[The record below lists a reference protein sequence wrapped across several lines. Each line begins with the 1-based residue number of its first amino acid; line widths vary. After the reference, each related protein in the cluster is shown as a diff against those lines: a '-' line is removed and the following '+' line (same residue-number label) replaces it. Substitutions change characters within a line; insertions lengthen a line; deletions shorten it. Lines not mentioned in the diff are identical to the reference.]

1 VKHLTELAE
10 SLDSLLEVR
19 SIPDD
24 SKNGLQVEGKREVRK
39 IAFALDACLE
49 TIQEAAARQ
58 ADMLVVHHG
67 LFWKE
72 VLRACGTHGAR
83 LSACF
88 ASGLSLYAVH
98 LPLDMHSALGNSVS
112 LIEDAG
118 FTPSR
123 RFMEYHGNL
132 IGYLGKHADG
142 LSIETVCANLER
154 SLFCLPPRILGGHE
168 GRLYKKAA
176 AVSGGALS
184 FVEEAARTGAEL
196 YITGEGSHSAYH
208 QALESGVTTLIYGH
222 YASEMVGIRRL
233 EKYCR
238 ENYGLETTVIDCPTG
253 Y

>member
-1 VKHLTELAE
+1 MKSLAEVVE
-10 SLDSLLEVR
+10 SLDSLLDVR
-19 SIPDD
+19 AIPDD
-24 SKNGLQVEGKREVRK
+24 SKNGLQVEGKSEVCR

-49 TIQEAAARQ
+49 TIRQAAALR

-72 VLRACGTHGAR
+72 MLRACGTHGAR

-88 ASGLSLYAVH
+88 ASGLSLYGVH
-98 LPLDMHSALGNSVS
+98 LPLDMHAALGNSVS

-118 FTPSR
+118 FIPSR
-123 RFMEYHGNL
+123 RFMEYHGSL

-142 LSIETVCANLER
+142 LSIETVCVNLER
-154 SLFCLPPRILGGHE
+154 TLFCRPARILGSHE
-168 GRLYKKAA
+168 GRLFKKAA

-184 FVEEAARTGAEL
+184 FAEEAARSGAEL

-208 QALESGVTTLIYGH
+208 QAIESGVTTLIYGH

-238 ENYGLETTVIDCPTG
+238 ENLGLDTAVIDCPTG